1 MHSDWMLQ
9 VMRLVLTK
17 QSAFLESRVATLHEI
32 FYMILAQAANVKN
45 IFGDN
50 LDLRVNWINN

>member
-1 MHSDWMLQ
+1 MLQ
-9 VMRLVLTK
+9 VMRLVITN
-17 QSAFLESRVATLHEI
+17 QSAFLQSRVATLHEI

-50 LDLRVNWINN
+50 LDLHVNWINN